1 MNMRSRLQLAESY
14 LQNGNPQKAR
24 SICEQ
29 LLSEFPEQME
39 ALDFLC
45 QALLQLGQ
53 HEAALPLLERMNQFM
68 PESSQVQFNLGITLQ
83 KLERWT
89 ESSMYLQQ
97 ARRLKPDWAEAHFY
111 QALALENLGKPL
123 EALIGYRAACM
134 WKSDWPEAHYQL
146 GCLLREQKRSME
158 AAASLYEALNLRP
171 NWMEALV
178 PLSEILIEGKSLL
191 DSITILEKTQPYYG
205 TRPESAS
212 LMSSIQSLAREVT
225 SYYLSV
231 GKISPEI
238 YSATALLL
246 SLNYRED
253 IEPLELYH
261 AHQHWGLH
269 TARQAEHERFAHT
282 PQPQD
287 AERPLKIG
295 YISQDFRNQSV
306 NFFLK
311 PILESHCRERF
322 QVFLY
327 SSLPSHLDSTT
338 EEFQRLA
345 DVWRDIRSMD
355 DIEAARCIH
364 ADAIDILVD
373 LTGHSGLNRLRILA
387 YKPAP
392 VQCTYL
398 GYPNTTG
405 LPTIDYRI
413 TDSLSDP
420 IGQTEQWHTEHLLRM
435 PSCFLCYGP
444 SSEAPPV
451 GSLPAITNGYV
462 TFASFNT
469 LAKISPDV
477 LSLWAEILH
486 RLPTA
491 RLIIKSQVSPDP
503 ATQDALLNTFAKKG
517 IDPYRLEVLQR
528 VASYQEHLDCYNRTD
543 IALDPF
549 PYNGTTT
556 TCEALWMG
564 VPVIALSGRTHVA
577 RVGVSL
583 LNAVGLSEFI
593 APSVDAYR
601 VLAVDLAGDLE
612 RLEGL
617 RASLRERLAAS
628 SLLDASSFTSKLE
641 TLYRQVWQQWEQ
653 VGKNQ

>member
-1 MNMRSRLQLAESY
+1 MNMRSRLQLAQSY
-14 LQNGNPQKAR
+14 LQNGNPQQAR
-24 SICEQ
+24 SVCEQ
-29 LLSEFPEQME
+29 LLAEFPEQIE

-45 QALLQLGQ
+45 QALKQLDQ
-53 HEAALPLLERMNQFM
+53 LEDALPLLKRMNQLM
-68 PESSQVQFNLGITLQ
+68 PESSQVQFNLGIVLQ
-83 KLERWT
+83 QVKRWA
-89 ESSMYLQQ
+89 ESSMCLQQ
-97 ARRLKPDWAEAHFY
+97 VIRLKPDWAEAHFY
-111 QALALENLGKPL
+111 QAIALENLEKPL
-123 EALIGYRAACM
+123 EALIGYRAACI
-134 WKSDWPEAHYQL
+134 WKSDWPEAHYRL
-146 GCLLREQKRSME
+146 GCLLRAQKRSTE
-158 AAASLYEALNLRP
+158 AAASLYEALNLKP
-171 NWMEALV
+171 NWVEALV

-191 DSITILEKTQPYYG
+191 DSIIILEKTQLYYG

-212 LMSSIQSLAREVT
+212 LMSSMQSLAREVAA
-225 SYYLSV
+225 YYLSTER
-231 GKISPEI
+231 INPEI

-253 IEPLELYH
+253 IEPLELYQ
-261 AHQHWGLH
+261 AHQHWGLY
-269 TARQAEHERFAHT
+269 TAQLAEQEKFAHT
-282 PQPQD
+282 PNAHD
-287 AERPLKIG
+287 AERRLRIG

-311 PILESHCRERF
+311 PILESHCREHF

-327 SSLPSHLDSTT
+327 SSLPSHPDSTT

-387 YKPAP
+387 YKSAP

-405 LPTIDYRI
+405 LPTVDYRI

-420 IGQTEQWHTEHLLRM
+420 PGQTEQWHTEHLLRL
-435 PSCFLCYGP
+435 PSCFLCYRP
-444 SSEAPPV
+444 SPEAPPV
-451 GSLPAITNGYV
+451 GSLPALTNGYV

-491 RLIIKSQVSPDP
+491 RLMIKSQVSPDP
-503 ATQDALLNTFAKKG
+503 GTRDALLNTFAKKG
-517 IDPYRLEVLQR
+517 IHPHRLEVLQR
-528 VASYQEHLDCYNRTD
+528 VASYQDHLDCYNRTD

-564 VPVIALSGRTHVA
+564 VPVIALAGQTHVS
-577 RVGVSL
+577 RVSISI
-583 LNAVGLSEFI
+583 LSTIGMADCVTSSWESYI
-593 APSVDAYR
+593 A
-601 VLAVDLAGDLE
+601 LAVTLASNLQK
-612 RLEGL
+612 LQQL
-617 RASLRERLAAS
+617 RAELRERMITS
-628 SLLDASSFTSKLE
+628 PLLDTKTFTQGLE
-641 TLYRQVWQQWEQ
+641 VCYRRVWRDWCN
-653 VGKNQ
+653 K